1 MQGTVLITSLR
12 SAFDEKLAQAFVRE
26 GFCVYAIGEQAI
38 DGVTLLPGDLAEAAG
53 IVAAGAGKIDY
64 YLDTTDVRRADDI
77 FTVRDGLG
85 GDIIEALY
93 RQNVLRPMAT
103 LEAFL
108 SLLDQGEGKRLFY
121 LTSSQASINE
131 TREAFHFGYNM
142 SKAALHQFLQMI
154 RNKLAPTGY
163 TFRVYDPMHN
173 EISPL
178 AAAEGAVHYI
188 LRRRGTER
196 DDPRRDDEENLVFR
210 DAEGRQHAW

>member
-12 SAFDEKLAQAFVRE
+12 NAFDEKLAQAFVRE
-26 GFCVYAIGEQAI
+26 AFRVYAIGETAI
-38 DGVTLLPGDLAEAAG
+38 EGVTLLPCDLAQAVRIIEG
-53 IVAAGAGKIDY
+53 GAGSLDY

-77 FTVRDGLG
+77 FTVRDGLNG
-85 GDIIEALY
+85 EIVEDLY
-93 RQNVLRPMAT
+93 RQNVLRPMAM

-108 SLLDQGEGKRLFY
+108 PLLDKGQGKRLFY
-121 LTSSQASINE
+121 LTGSQASINE
-131 TREAFHFGYNM
+131 TRDTFHYGYNTA
-142 SKAALHQFLQMI
+142 KAALHQFLQMI
-154 RNKLAPTGY
+154 RNKLSPTGY

-196 DDPRRDDEENLVFR
+196 EDPNRDDEFNLVFR